1 MPSLLLQVVAGD
13 DAAVTVSWADVGE
26 LVKQRR
32 QALRLSL
39 RDVAPIAAVSVST
52 WHGLE
57 NGKRI
62 AEQSRVKIAQ
72 ALRWPDDAIDRLLDG
87 ADPAD
92 FEEQDEPSN
101 WEAELVQTIRGLT
114 EVVRELRAEVKMARE
129 LAARDRVPPPSSS

>member
-1 MPSLLLQVVAGD
+1 M
-13 DAAVTVSWADVGE
+13 TVSWADVGE

-39 RDVAPIAAVSVST
+39 RDVAPIADVSVST

-57 NGKRI
+57 NGKRV

-92 FEEQDEPSN
+92 FEGQDESVNWPS
-101 WEAELVQTIRGLT
+101 ELVRAIRGLT
-114 EVVRELRAEVKMARE
+114 DITRELQVEVRMLREDLPAPGRAE
-129 LAARDRVPPPSSS
+129 PPSSN